1 MRGAGK
7 TTTLAVLGAVLAVLA
22 SLAANAATSADRWPG
37 PLDLLRRHS
46 WTSVGALALLAVV
59 VAVVTAVRGDG
70 GAAPAGDPPPPAP
83 PSVPE
88 WVVDRR
94 EGARAVAAVC
104 RPPRRGARGRG
115 RAGRRTVGITTS
127 LDGAGGFGKT
137 TLATVVRA
145 SGRVRRHFRGR
156 VYTVTI
162 GRDVRGRAAVA
173 AKVAEV
179 TRFITGDTTAFDD
192 PALAGAHLGRLLDQR
207 PRTLLVLDDVWEPEQ
222 LEPFLLGGAP
232 CVRLVTTRVPA
243 VLPPGTQRVRVDEMS
258 PAQARAVLT
267 HGLPPLPPDTV
278 TGLLHATG
286 RWALLLRLTNRLVA
300 RRIATGGEPADVAR
314 AVLRALR
321 DRGPAAV
328 DGPPAPRD
336 TPLDLDDPARRAQ
349 AVRATVE
356 AATTLLSA
364 GGARR
369 LAELAVFAEDEAVP
383 VPLVARLWAATGGL
397 DEEAVRALCAQL
409 DALSLVALNPE
420 RGGRI
425 SLHDVLRDYL
435 RSELGA
441 SELRALHGLLVD
453 TARDGLAGSD
463 ADGVL
468 AGAPGAAV
476 SREAAGTAPAREPAG
491 PARDRPR
498 PAPWDL
504 PDGYLHD
511 HLVEHLLGA
520 GRTAGAEALAG
531 DLRWVESRL
540 LRRGPTAP
548 WADLDRIP
556 TASAAALARDITRVA
571 HLLTPTEPAGAL
583 VQVLHS
589 RLAPLPHWGPQVAAR
604 EPLVPR
610 PRLGNRWDPP
620 DLPEPALRRTL
631 LGHDGGVTGLAASPD
646 GEWLASVGLDGTVR
660 RWDARSGREL
670 DRRDHEHP
678 LTALA
683 VAPDG
688 TWLAAGDAHGAVL
701 LWYVERGGPLV
712 RGVRPV
718 PGGGPVRT
726 LAAVPRSNGV
736 VWLAVLDAA
745 QRVVTLWDP
754 ATCRNTGRLEAEED
768 VAGFAA
774 APDGSLLATTHLG
787 GRTRRWD
794 GGTLSEVGPR
804 SGGGT
809 TTWTRVAVVP
819 GGERTERVA
828 RVPAASGPAA
838 GAPPMLL
845 VGAESGSTALDGCDH
860 AGRERHPGGHE
871 GPVLA
876 LAAGPHGRWLASG
889 GQDGTVR
896 FWTRH
901 DGVGAADGTRDGAA
915 AAGRTRNGGVRTE
928 LRAHAGQV
936 DALAVAPDGEW
947 LASAGSDGAV
957 RIWDA
962 PVTGG
967 AGAPRAEGPAAHPER
982 RTDGRAAH
990 PERQTDGRA
999 AHPERRT
1006 DGRVP
1011 YPERRVEGPGAP
1023 RQQGTGR
1030 AAAGRHPGAGR
1041 SEPLALV
1048 AVEADGARF
1057 LTADRHRG
1065 TVRIWHLVRGG
1076 SEYHPRHDSSERW
1089 LAVTPGGAPVSLD
1102 SYGIVSV
1109 AGSLLEQPRPVSAC
1123 ALSGDGHWLAAADDR
1138 GTVRLFDLRTGTGL
1152 RDYRPGPP
1160 DGVTGGSRD
1169 RSAVVRTHEPRRP
1182 APAFAAAFARDGG
1195 RYATA
1200 DADGVVR
1207 VRDRE
1212 TGRCAEYRGFD
1223 HRPGPLALAPDGS
1236 WLACGDGPDVRLWR
1250 DGAGVLLCGHTG
1262 TVLSLAASP
1271 DGAWLASTA
1280 DDGALRI
1287 WDAVSGRAVALLRT
1301 EGPLP
1306 GCDWTPD
1313 SRTVVA
1319 VGQWGPHV
1327 YAFEPP
1333 DAGAVVGA
1341 GPCGPV
1347 G

>member
-7 TTTLAVLGAVLAVLA
+7 ATTLAVLGAVLAVLA

-46 WTSVGALALLAVV
+46 WPSVGALALLAVL

-83 PSVPE
+83 PAVPA

-104 RPPRRGARGRG
+104 RRPRGGGRG

-179 TRFITGDTTAFDD
+179 TRFITGDSTAFDD

-243 VLPPGTQRVRVDEMS
+243 VLPPGTRRVRVDEMS

-286 RWALLLRLTNRLVA
+286 RWALLLRLTNRLIA

-328 DGPPAPRD
+328 DGPAAPRG

-356 AATTLLSA
+356 AATTLLPA

-383 VPLVARLWAATGGL
+383 VPLVARLWAATDGL
-397 DEEAVRALCAQL
+397 EEEAARTLCAQL
-409 DALSLVALNPE
+409 EALSLVALNPE

-441 SELRALHGLLVD
+441 SELRVLHGLLVD
-453 TARDGLAGSD
+453 TARDGAAGPE
-463 ADGVL
+463 ADGVP
-468 AGAPGAAV
+468 AGAPGAAT
-476 SREAAGTAPAREPAG
+476 SGAAVGTAAVPQPAG
-491 PARDRPR
+491 GARNRPR

-646 GEWLASVGLDGTVR
+646 GEWLASVGLDGSVR

-670 DRRDHEHP
+670 DRRDHGHP

-688 TWLAAGDAHGAVL
+688 TWLAVGDAHGAVL

-712 RGVRPV
+712 RRVRPV

-726 LAAVPRSNGV
+726 LAAVPRSNGG

-754 ATCRNTGRLEAEED
+754 ATGRNTGRLEADED
-768 VAGFAA
+768 VVGFAA

-804 SGGGT
+804 YGSHA
-809 TTWTRVAVVP
+809 TTWARVAVVP
-819 GGERTERVA
+819 RSGRTEPA
-828 RVPAASGPAA
+828 AGAPAASGPTA
-838 GAPPMLL
+838 GAPSVLL
-845 VGAESGSTALDGCDH
+845 LGAETGRTALEGCDH
-860 AGRERHPGGHE
+860 TGRERHPDAHE

-889 GQDGTVR
+889 GQDGAVR
-896 FWTRH
+896 FWARH
-901 DGVGAADGTRDGAA
+901 DGPGAVDGTRDGAGA
-915 AAGRTRNGGVRTE
+915 VARTRDGGVRTE

-962 PVTGG
+962 PVTG
-967 AGAPRAEGPAAHPER
+967 ASGPARA
-982 RTDGRAAH
+982 DGRAA
-990 PERQTDGRA
+990 PDRRA
-999 AHPERRT
+999 GA
-1006 DGRVP
+1006 
-1011 YPERRVEGPGAP
+1011 PGAP
-1023 RQQGTGR
+1023 RQRGTER
-1030 AAAGRHPGAGR
+1030 PRAGRPAADR
-1041 SEPLALV
+1041 PEPLALV
-1048 AVEADGARF
+1048 AVPADGARF

-1065 TVRIWHLVRGG
+1065 AVRVWTLDGRG
-1076 SEYHPRHDSSERW
+1076 SAHDPGYGGGERW
-1089 LAVTPGGAPVSLD
+1089 LAVTPDGAPVSLD
-1102 SYGIVSV
+1102 SHGVVSV
-1109 AGSLLEQPRPVSAC
+1109 AGAYLQPALPVTAC
-1123 ALSGDGHWLAAADDR
+1123 ALSGDGHWLVAVDR
-1138 GTVRLFDLRTGTGL
+1138 QGTVRLFDLRTGTGL
-1152 RDYRPGPP
+1152 RDHRAGLRDHWAGQPGPGP
-1160 DGVTGGSRD
+1160 DDLYD
-1169 RSAVVRTHEPRRP
+1169 RSTEVRTHVPRRP
-1182 APAFAAAFARDGG
+1182 GPAFAAAFARDGS

-1212 TGRCAEYRGFD
+1212 TGRCTEYRGFG
-1223 HRPGPLALAPDGS
+1223 HRPGPLVLAPDGS
-1236 WLACGDGPDVRLWR
+1236 WLACGDGPDVRLR
-1250 DGAGVLLCGHTG
+1250 RGGSGDLLCGHTG
-1262 TVLSLAASP
+1262 AVLSLAASP

-1301 EGPLP
+1301 EGPLT

-1327 YAFEPP
+1327 YAFEP
-1333 DAGAVVGA
+1333 G
-1341 GPCGPV
+1341 
-1347 G
+1347 

>member
-1 MRGAGK
+1 M
-7 TTTLAVLGAVLAVLA
+7 
-22 SLAANAATSADRWPG
+22 
-37 PLDLLRRHS
+37 
-46 WTSVGALALLAVV
+46 GALALLAVL

-83 PSVPE
+83 PAVPE

-94 EGARAVAAVC
+94 EGSRAVAAVC
-104 RPPRRGARGRG
+104 RRHRRGARRRG
-115 RAGRRTVGITTS
+115 RADRRTVGITTS

-258 PAQARAVLT
+258 RAQARAVLT
-267 HGLPPLPPDTV
+267 HGLPPLPPETV

-286 RWALLLRLTNRLVA
+286 RWALLLRLTNRLIA
-300 RRIATGGEPADVAR
+300 RRIATGGEPAGVAR

-328 DGPPAPRD
+328 DGPAGPRD

-356 AATTLLSA
+356 AATTLLPA

-383 VPLVARLWAATGGL
+383 VPLVARLWATTGGL

-409 DALSLVALNPE
+409 DALSLVALGPE

-425 SLHDVLRDYL
+425 TLHDVLRDYL

-453 TARDGLAGSD
+453 AAGDGQAASG

-468 AGAPGAAV
+468 AGAPGAAT

-491 PARDRPR
+491 SARDRPR

-583 VQVLHS
+583 IQVLHS

-631 LGHDGGVTGLAASPD
+631 LGHDGGVTDLVVSPD
-646 GEWLASVGLDGTVR
+646 GQWLASVGRDGTVR
-660 RWDARSGREL
+660 RWDARSGREK
-670 DRRDHEHP
+670 DRRAHRHP

-688 TWLAAGDAHGAVL
+688 TWLAAGDEYGAVL
-701 LWYVERGGPLV
+701 LWYVEREGPLV

-726 LAAVPRSNGV
+726 LAAVPRGNGE
-736 VWLAVLDAA
+736 VWLAVLDAG
-745 QRVVTLWDP
+745 QRVVTLWDL
-754 ATCRNTGRLEAEED
+754 ATRRNTGRLEADED
-768 VAGFAA
+768 VVGFAA

-804 SGGGT
+804 YRRHT

-819 GGERTERVA
+819 RSGRTE
-828 RVPAASGPAA
+828 PAA
-838 GAPPMLL
+838 GAPAAPGPTAGAPSVLF
-845 VGAESGSTALDGCDH
+845 VGAETGRTELEGCDL

-889 GQDGTVR
+889 GQDGAVR
-896 FWTRH
+896 FWARQ
-901 DGVGAADGTRDGAA
+901 DGAGAGGGTRDGTGAA
-915 AAGRTRNGGVRTE
+915 DRTRDRSVRTE

-936 DALAVAPDGEW
+936 NALAVAPDGEW
-947 LASAGSDGAV
+947 LASAGGDGAV

-962 PVTGG
+962 PDNGG
-967 AGAPRAEGPAAHPER
+967 AGTPEATGWEALRGRRAG
-982 RTDGRAAH
+982 
-990 PERQTDGRA
+990 
-999 AHPERRT
+999 
-1006 DGRVP
+1006 
-1011 YPERRVEGPGAP
+1011 GPGAP
-1023 RQQGTGR
+1023 RQRGAERPRVGR
-1030 AAAGRHPGAGR
+1030 DPGAERPRVGRDSGAER
-1041 SEPLALV
+1041 SEPLGLV
-1048 AVEADGARF
+1048 AVEADGTRF

-1076 SEYHPRHDSSERW
+1076 SEYHPRHHGSETW
-1089 LAVTPGGAPVSLD
+1089 LAVAPGGAPVSMD
-1102 SYGIVSV
+1102 SYGVVSV
-1109 AGSLLEQPRPVSAC
+1109 AGSLLELPHRVSAC
-1123 ALSGDGHWLAAADDR
+1123 ALSGDGHWLVAADQQ

-1152 RDYRPGPP
+1152 RNHRAGTPAHLPGTFR
-1160 DGVTGGSRD
+1160 DGSTE
-1169 RSAVVRTHEPRRP
+1169 VRTHEPRRP
-1182 APAFAAAFARDGG
+1182 EAAFAAAFSRDGS

-1200 DADGVVR
+1200 DGDGVVR

-1212 TGRCAEYRGFD
+1212 TGRCTEYRGFG
-1223 HRPGPLALAPDGS
+1223 HRPGPLVLAPDGS
-1236 WLACGDGPDVRLWR
+1236 WLACGDGPDVRRWR
-1250 DGAGVLLCGHTG
+1250 GGTDTRLRGHTG
-1262 TVLSLAASP
+1262 TVLALAASP

-1280 DDGALRI
+1280 DDGALRV
-1287 WDAVSGRAVALLRT
+1287 WDTVSGLTAALLRT
-1301 EGPLP
+1301 EGPLT

-1327 YAFEPP
+1327 YAFEP
-1333 DAGAVVGA
+1333 
-1341 GPCGPV
+1341 
-1347 G
+1347 